1 MINPMHD
8 ANIPTLTE
16 IIPVIA
22 TNKEPQPETTG
33 AALTADS
40 RQPTPIGIE
49 PAPAV
54 MPEPPFVS
62 PRQSK
67 LDWERLENE
76 ISERVLAQMMNRIDF
91 VLEQRI
97 RDSLADVLQ
106 TAVSGLA
113 EEIRQGLQETLEAVV
128 SHAVGQEIIQ
138 LQKSKT

>member
-22 TNKEPQPETTG
+22 ADEAPQPGTTD
-33 AALTADS
+33 ASLTANS
-40 RQPTPIGIE
+40 HQPISIGIE

-54 MPEPPFVS
+54 MAEPPFVS

-67 LDWERLENE
+67 LDWERLENG

-128 SHAVGQEIIQ
+128 SRAIGQEIIQ